1 MNSPLSRTAIAAVL
15 TAFLVALVPAPAQA
29 QTVER
34 YENTARSLTNTK
46 RDNHELKNLSRG
58 ACVQKF
64 ARRQA
69 LHMAEQ
75 DAMSHQDM
83 GRVAKRC
90 NLSMV
95 GENVAAGYPTGRAAV
110 KAWMKSPGH
119 RANILR
125 PGFRLLGLA
134 VRKADDGT
142 KYACQVFGRK

>member
-1 MNSPLSRTAIAAVL
+1 MTSPLSRTAFGAVL
-15 TAFLVALVPAPAQA
+15 IALLAVLVPAPTQA

-34 YENTARSLTNTK
+34 YENTARSATNNK
-46 RDNHELKNLSRG
+46 RDNHELKNLSKG
-58 ACVQKF
+58 SCVQKF

-75 DAMSHQDM
+75 DEMSHQDL

-95 GENVAAGYPTGRAAV
+95 GENVAAGYPTGRDAV
-110 KAWMKSPGH
+110 KAWMKSPDH
-119 RANILR
+119 RANILK
-125 PGFRLLGLA
+125 PGYRLLGLA